1 MANHYTQ
8 DPNDEAVDYQHD
20 WSDFLAAGDSISSRV
35 WSIDPD
41 DGGSPSILSNITSA
55 AVFVG
60 NLDLGLVYVLSEK
73 ITTANGVIAQRSIT
87 IRCEEK

>member
-20 WSDFLAAGDSISSRV
+20 WSDFLASGDSISSRV

-41 DGGSPSILSNITSA
+41 ASPSYLSQITSA

-60 NLDLGLVYVLSEK
+60 NLDLGVVYVLSEK